1 MSVEIVIFKT
11 FDFCMQGVGAVFQ
24 VTKSRPSINLFDT
37 PTSEQNLK
45 VKDSC
50 SDYEHPFDL
59 FDLNFAT
66 SSMILYTCV
75 FFSYCQVR

>member
-11 FDFCMQGVGAVFQ
+11 FDSCEQGVGAVFQ
-24 VTKSRPSINLFDT
+24 VTKSRPSIILFDT
-37 PTSEQNLK
+37 PTSEQKLE

-50 SDYEHPFDL
+50 SDYEHPSDL

-66 SSMILYTCV
+66 SSMMLDTCV
-75 FFSYCQVR
+75 FFSRIAK